1 MTVEIEPLT
10 SYFMHIPLHNILIFI
25 VFAVPVWIDTTRWN
39 GLPPTTCC
47 ILHSCVSLSVCAC
60 VRVHVVLCVLHDML
74 CVLHDIYVVCVAWCV
89 CVCCIC
95 VCVYMLCCVWYV
107 TCACVCIL
115 CCVCSIVCVCVAYVL
130 RMCVHACVCVC
141 LCVLCVYITVR
152 LSVCVL
158 DV

>member
-10 SYFMHIPLHNILIFI
+10 SHFMHIPLHNILIFI

-47 ILHSCVSLSVCAC
+47 ILHLCVSLSVCAC

-74 CVLHDIYVVCVAWCV
+74 CVLHGVCVCVAY
-89 CVCCIC
+89 VCCIC
-95 VCVYMLCCVWYV
+95 VCVYMLCCVWYI

-115 CCVCSIVCVCVAYVL
+115 CCVCLCVAYVL
-130 RMCVHACVCVC
+130 RMRVCVC
-141 LCVLCVYITVR
+141 LCVLCAYITVR